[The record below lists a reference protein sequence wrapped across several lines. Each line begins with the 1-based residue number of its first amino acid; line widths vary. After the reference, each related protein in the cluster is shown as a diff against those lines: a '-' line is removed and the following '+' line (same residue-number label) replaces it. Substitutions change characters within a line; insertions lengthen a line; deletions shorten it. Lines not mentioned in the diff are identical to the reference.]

1 MKYFDIPDA
10 ELEKLYN
17 TGIYELELSVR
28 MQSSLARAGCSTVAE
43 LAYMSIEELQEL
55 KRMPKDALEE
65 VQEKLAARNIF
76 LMSQEEKQQVIS
88 EKDNPNVL
96 HKQILMLNHMDKQ
109 KQDTIA
115 RLEREAND
123 KWEGSRRKRN
133 RALKEARG
141 IFRTSRYPMARLLE
155 SMYFGDSAHEGCRL
169 CDILEL
175 WDGGCLLKDDSMEGN
190 EIQHSCEECIE
201 LFLADY
207 YWGQR
212 LQARLAA
219 EQNEV
224 PKVMRMHINS
234 IYKSLEGCC
243 PVCKD
248 RVSYGKNINFC
259 SCCGSPLNWDEEN
272 WDEETREN
280 IFIPY
285 DEWEDDEND
294 EDGEE

>member
-10 ELEKLYN
+10 ELEKLYD
-17 TGIYELELSVR
+17 TGIYELEFSVR
-28 MQSSLARAGCSTVAE
+28 IPSGLARAGCSTVAE
-43 LAYMSIEELQEL
+43 LAYMSVEELQGL
-55 KRMPKDALEE
+55 KRMPKGALDE
-65 VQEKLAARNIF
+65 VQEKLAAYHIS
-76 LMSQEEKQQVIS
+76 LMTQEEKQQLLG

-96 HKQILMLNHMDKQ
+96 RKQILRLKHMDKQ

-115 RLEREAND
+115 RLNRESND
-123 KWEGSRRKRN
+123 KMERSRKKKR

-155 SMYFGDSAHEGCRL
+155 SMYFGDSAYEGCRL

-175 WDGGCLLKDDSMEGN
+175 WNEGCLLEDDSMEGK

-212 LQARLAA
+212 LQARIAA
-219 EQNEV
+219 EQHEA

-248 RVSYGKNINFC
+248 KVSYDRNVNFC
-259 SCCGSPLNWDEEN
+259 SYCGSPLNWDEEN

-285 DEWEDDEND
+285 DDWEDD